1 MSEETDK
8 SDRTEEPTPKKL
20 EDARR
25 EGRIPR
31 SRELTAA
38 AVMVTAGV
46 VLMMAGDSI
55 GTKLGDLMRGGLTVT
70 REQAFDVTAMGRGF
84 GQMSMAALLA
94 IAPVLLAT
102 LVAALAAPL
111 AIGGWAPSSK
121 PLMPD
126 LKRLSPVSG
135 IQRMFGARSWM
146 ELGKALAKFGVVA
159 VVATVVLSTSA
170 DRLMG
175 LGSEPINTAIGHAIT
190 LSGQSLIALT
200 AALVLIAAVDVPFQL
215 VQFRKDMRMTREEVR
230 REHKEAEGSP
240 EVKGR
245 IRALQREIAERRMM
259 EDVPKAD
266 VIVVNPTHYAVAL
279 RYDDQNMRAP
289 RVVAKGVDL
298 IALRIRELAS
308 EHKVPIFEAPPLA
321 RALHRHVEI
330 GDEIPSGLYV
340 AVAQVL
346 TYIFQLRAAKA
357 GRAPAP
363 ERPRI
368 DLPQA

>member
-1 MSEETDK
+1 MSESDR
-8 SDRTEEPTPKKL
+8 SDRTEQPTPKKL

-25 EGRIPR
+25 EGRVPR
-31 SRELTAA
+31 SRELTTA
-38 AVMVTAGV
+38 AVMVTAGT
-46 VLMMAGDSI
+46 VLTVAGDSI
-55 GTKLGDLMRGGLTVT
+55 GAQLGEMMRGGLTLT
-70 REQAFDVTAMGRGF
+70 REQAFDVTAMTRTF
-84 GQMSMAALLA
+84 GQLAGAALYA
-94 IAPVLLAT
+94 IAPVLLVT
-102 LVAALAAPL
+102 LLAALATPL
-111 AIGGWAPSSK
+111 AIGGWAASSK
-121 PLMPD
+121 AVAPD
-126 LKRLSPVSG
+126 FKRLSPLSG
-135 IQRMFGARSWM
+135 FKRMFSLRSWV
-146 ELGKALAKFGVVA
+146 ELGKALAKFA
-159 VVATVVLSTSA
+159 VVAIAAAVILNLSA

-190 LSGQSLIALT
+190 LSGQALIALT
-200 AALVLIAAVDVPFQL
+200 AALVLIAMVDVPFQL
-215 VQFRKDMRMTREEVR
+215 WQFRKDMRMTREEVR

-245 IRALQREIAERRMM
+245 IRALQREMAERRMM

-279 RYDDQNMRAP
+279 RYDDRNMRAP

-298 IALRIRELAS
+298 VALRIREVAS

-346 TYIFQLRAAKA
+346 TYVFQLRAAKA
-357 GRAPAP
+357 GRAPRP
-363 ERPRI
+363 EPPRI
-368 DLPQA
+368 DMPRA